1 MAVELESSS
10 MILGVKHCAARSH
23 LCPYLPPTN
32 QCNAVV
38 FQMYDADDDGLVT
51 REDLVRQLL
60 ETNSRGMATDNVE
73 SIAQATLKAFD
84 YDGDGA
90 LNYGEFVQLIT
101 SQRHV
106 AA

>member
-1 MAVELESSS
+1 MGNLQSLDHS
-10 MILGVKHCAARSH
+10 GQAALSKSEIERMERR
-23 LCPYLPPTN
+23 LKRL
-32 QCNAVV
+32 VV

-73 SIAQATLKAFD
+73 SIAQATLEAFD

>member
-1 MAVELESSS
+1 MEVESSS
-10 MILGVKHCAARSH
+10 IILGVKHSAARSH
-23 LCPYLPPTN
+23 LSPIPPN

-38 FQMYDADDDGLVT
+38 FQMYDADEDGLVT

-73 SIAQATLKAFD
+73 SIAQATLEAFD

-101 SQRHV
+101 SQGPV